1 MRISDWSSDVCS
13 SDLLEPAVK
22 MECAPIAG
30 APAMIAMA
38 HRANVDHAI
47 ADAQCSGDPAALL
60 DAVVGSIG
68 RATAGMRRIGV
79 GWVECLETEIDRGF
93 RPFQADL
100 GSLEGNILPHR
111 EALDLPGIAVH
122 VTRRS
127 EEYTSD
133 LQSLQR
139 HSYAVFCW
147 QKHNS
152 K

>member
-38 HRANVDHAI
+38 HRSNVDHAI

-60 DAVVGSIG
+60 DAAVGSIG

-79 GWVECLETEIDRGF
+79 GWVECLETEIARGLG
-93 RPFQADL
+93 PFPADPARI
-100 GSLEGNILPHR
+100 EGTIMTNRKPP
-111 EALDLPGIAVH
+111 ELPGI
-122 VTRRS
+122 
-127 EEYTSD
+127 
-133 LQSLQR
+133 
-139 HSYAVFCW
+139 
-147 QKHNS
+147 KN
-152 K
+152 

>member
-1 MRISDWSSDVCS
+1 
-13 SDLLEPAVK
+13 

-79 GWVECLETEIDRGF
+79 GLVECLETAIDRGF
-93 RPFQADL
+93 GPFPAAL
-100 GSLEGNILPHR
+100 GSLDGKILPPRDALELPELGRASCR
-111 EALDLPGIAVH
+111 ERGCESVQRSGIDV
-122 VTRRS
+122 
-127 EEYTSD
+127 
-133 LQSLQR
+133 SLQKK
-139 HSYAVFCW
+139 
-147 QKHNS
+147 QN
-152 K
+152 

>member
-1 MRISDWSSDVCS
+1 
-13 SDLLEPAVK
+13 

-79 GWVECLETEIDRGF
+79 GGVVCLETEIDRGF
-93 RPFQADL
+93 GPFPADL
-100 GSLEGNILPHR
+100 GSPEGNTPPHR
-111 EALDLPGIAVH
+111 EDLDLPAFEVH
-122 VTRRS
+122 VTQER
-127 EEYTSD
+127 
-133 LQSLQR
+133 
-139 HSYAVFCW
+139 AVRTTAGEGLP
-147 QKHNS
+147 HAHRTPPA
-152 K
+152 